1 MLSRNDTKYLYNLAC
16 YAKALSTRN
25 NSNLIT
31 IHYYLIVFSMY
42 VYINN
47 HFKGFFKL
55 LLRLSTLTYY
65 NLFSFIFC
73 LYHYCYMMYMSVL
86 KTMYYV
92 HVWNKVC
99 SVLFCSVLY
108 KLYLVRITRGCP
120 KLDSTY
126 DTMFVKTFDYVYR

>member
-1 MLSRNDTKYLYNLAC
+1 MYPFVCICPKYRTIRLKYINRYNYVRPSVYKFYELLSSNDKTHLYNLAC

-92 HVWNKVC
+92 HV
-99 SVLFCSVLY
+99 
-108 KLYLVRITRGCP
+108 
-120 KLDSTY
+120 
-126 DTMFVKTFDYVYR
+126 